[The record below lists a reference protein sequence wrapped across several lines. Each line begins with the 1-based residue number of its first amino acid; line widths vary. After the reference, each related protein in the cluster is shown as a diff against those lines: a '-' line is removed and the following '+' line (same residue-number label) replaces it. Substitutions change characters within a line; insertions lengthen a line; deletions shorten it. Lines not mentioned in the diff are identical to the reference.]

1 MFDSD
6 ELVAILDHLSTPVAV
21 YAGDDLVI
29 RFANE
34 PMLAIWGR
42 DGGVIGSPLTAGLPG
57 GDSDPVIAQL
67 TGLLRSGT
75 DGEAGE
81 SMHRFYRDGELKW
94 LSCSHQ
100 YKTLDQGPEQKIL
113 HIINSTRA
121 GYPGQ
126 RPDEQGIRVNAGGG
140 GFRNPGQEASQDLIS
155 RFIAQ
160 VPAGIC
166 ILGGPDMVFEL
177 ANPFYQQL
185 FPGRQLLGRPLA
197 LAVPEIK
204 DGPLFDIL
212 QDVYRTGRTFQGREL
227 LFPLRNAAGQSE
239 DRYFTFIYQAR
250 RAADNAIDGIFV
262 FVMDVT
268 EAVLGRIRAQ
278 EQEMRLRE
286 MVMASHYGMMILQG
300 GDMVIQVANQQIAN
314 LWRKRLDEII
324 GKKLIE
330 VLPEIKDQPFPELL
344 ARVYETGVSY
354 GQPEEVLYLQSPDG
368 DLKRHVSFY
377 YDPLL
382 DSSGQ
387 VSSIL
392 VSCEDITEKV
402 ESRGLLEAGHR
413 QQQAL
418 NQELASVNRRLE
430 AVNQEMLATNIEL
443 IQTQKRL
450 QDSISV
456 YEKSEHL
463 MHSIVSNA
471 PFPIGVY
478 QGREMLVVMVNK
490 ALTDVWGK
498 GENVVGKRY
507 AEVLPELEDQHV
519 FEQLDKVFTSGVPL
533 HLRNQRIDLMVEGRM
548 KAFYF
553 NYSFTPLFDKDGEI
567 YGVMNTAADVTDLY
581 MAKQNL
587 ERSEQNLHNIILQA
601 PVAMSILSGPEHI
614 ISVANNKMIELWGKP
629 ADAVMNKPVF
639 EALPEA
645 KDQGLE
651 EHMENVYLGG
661 ETFQANEMPVTLI
674 RNGMHEVVYQD
685 FVYQPYRNAEGEIVG
700 VIAITIDVTAHVLAR
715 KKIEESESE
724 LRMTQ
729 KRLEE
734 ELQAGR
740 ELQRQ
745 RDVFF
750 GIASHELKTPLTSLT
765 AIIQVAQ
772 AKLRNSSDPF
782 LTGAM
787 NTANVQL
794 KRMSSMVN
802 SFLNISQLEGGTIV
816 LRKEP
821 LQLRELVAQVID
833 EIRFAAGTHEIRYRP
848 VGDVI
853 VFADRDKLSSVVT
866 NLIHNAIKYSPDA
879 NVVEVGCLVSGGD
892 VVVRVRDF
900 GFGIEPDDVPRI
912 FDRYYRVR
920 GDKMQHISGFGIGL
934 YLCAEII
941 ERHGGRIGVDSEPG
955 KGSEF
960 YFSLPVAV

>member
-6 ELVAILDHLSTPVAV
+6 DLVAILDRLSTPVAV
-21 YAGDDLVI
+21 YAGDALTI
-29 RFANE
+29 RFANA
-34 PMLAIWGR
+34 PMLALWGR
-42 DGGVIGSPLTAGLPG
+42 TGGVIGSPLKGVLPDGDADLIISQLAGC
-57 GDSDPVIAQL
+57 
-67 TGLLRSGT
+67 SGSERYT
-75 DGEAGE
+75 GE
-81 SMHRFYRDGELKW
+81 SSHWFYRDGELKW
-94 LSCSHQ
+94 LSCSHE
-100 YKTLDQGPEQKIL
+100 YHALDQGPERKIL
-113 HIINSTRA
+113 HIIHSTFDGHQWRQ
-121 GYPGQ
+121 PEEEDT
-126 RPDEQGIRVNAGGG
+126 PLDSGGS
-140 GFRNPGQEASQDLIS
+140 GFRNPGREASQDLIS

-160 VPAGIC
+160 APAGIC

-185 FPGRQLLGRPLA
+185 LPGRQLLGRPLA

-204 DGPLFDIL
+204 EGPLFDIL
-212 QDVYRTGRTFQGREL
+212 QDVYQTGKPFQGREVVL
-227 LFPLRNAAGQSE
+227 PLRNAAGQTE
-239 DRYFTFIYQAR
+239 DRYFTFTYQPR
-250 RAADNAIDGIFV
+250 RAVDNTIDGIFV
-262 FVMDVT
+262 FVIDVT
-268 EAVLGRIRAQ
+268 DAVLSRIRVQ

-300 GDMVIQVANQQIAN
+300 RDMVIQVANQQIAN
-314 LWRKRLDEII
+314 LWRKRLDEIV

-330 VLPEIKDQPFPELL
+330 VLPEIEDQPFPELL
-344 ARVYETGVSY
+344 ARVYESGVSY
-354 GQPEEVLYLQSPDG
+354 GQQEEVLHLQSPGG
-368 DLKRHVSFY
+368 DLKRHISFY

-382 DSSGQ
+382 DSSGK
-387 VSSIL
+387 VNSIL
-392 VSCEDITEKV
+392 VSCEDVTEKV
-402 ESRGLLEAGHR
+402 ESRGLLEAGHL

-418 NQELASVNRRLE
+418 NRELASVNRRLE
-430 AVNQEMLATNIEL
+430 VVNQEMLSTNIEL

-463 MHSIVSNA
+463 MQSIVSNA

-478 QGREMLVVMVNK
+478 QGREMLIVMVNK

-507 AEVLPELEDQHV
+507 AEVLPELKNQHV
-519 FEQLDKVFTSGVPL
+519 FEQLDAVYTSGTPL
-533 HLRNQRIDLMVEGRM
+533 HIRNQRIELMVEGRM

-614 ISVANNKMIELWGKP
+614 ISVANNAMIELWGKP
-629 ADAVMNKPVF
+629 AETVMNKPVF
-639 EALPEA
+639 EAIPEA
-645 KDQGLE
+645 RDQGLE
-651 EHMENVYLGG
+651 VHMENVYRRGQ
-661 ETFQANEMPVTLI
+661 TFQASEMPVSLI
-674 RNGMHEVVYQD
+674 RNGKQEVVYQD
-685 FVYQPYRNAEGEIVG
+685 FVYQPHRNAEGAIVG
-700 VIAITIDVTAHVLAR
+700 VIAITIDVTGHVLAR
-715 KKIEESESE
+715 KKIEQSESE
-724 LRMTQ
+724 LRLTQ

-772 AKLRNSSDPF
+772 AKLRNSADPF
-782 LTGAM
+782 LAGAM

-802 SFLNISQLEGGTIV
+802 SFLNISQLEGGTIL

-821 LQLRELVAQVID
+821 LQIGELVAQVID
-833 EIRFAAGTHEIRYRP
+833 EIRFAAGTHEIRYLP
-848 VGDVI
+848 EGDVI

-866 NLIHNAIKYSPDA
+866 NLIHNAIKYSPRAD
-879 NVVEVGCLVSGGD
+879 VVEVQCLVSGGD
-892 VVVRVRDF
+892 AVVRVRDF
-900 GFGIEPDDVPRI
+900 GFGIDPDDVPRI

-920 GDKMQHISGFGIGL
+920 GDNTQHISGFGIGL

-941 ERHGGRIGVDSEPG
+941 GHHGGRIGVESEPG

-960 YFSLPVAV
+960 YFSLPVAS

>member
-34 PMLAIWGR
+34 PMLALWGR
-42 DGGVIGSPLTAGLPG
+42 GGGVIGSPLKAVLPG
-57 GDSDPVIAQL
+57 GDSDPVISQL
-67 TGLLRSGT
+67 TGLRRSCT
-75 DGEAGE
+75 DRETGE
-81 SMHRFYRDGELKW
+81 SLHRFCRDGELKW
-94 LSCSHQ
+94 LSCRHE
-100 YKTLDQGPEQKIL
+100 YKTLDQGPERKIL
-113 HIINSTRA
+113 HIINSARA
-121 GYPGQ
+121 GYPGRQ
-126 RPDEQGIRVNAGGG
+126 ADGQDIRLNAG
-140 GFRNPGQEASQDLIS
+140 ASEFLDAGSGQDLIS

-160 VPAGIC
+160 APAGIC

-177 ANPFYQQL
+177 VNPFYQQL

-204 DGPLFDIL
+204 DGPLLDIL
-212 QDVYRTGRTFQGREL
+212 QDVYRTGTTFEGKDL
-227 LFPLRNAAGQSE
+227 LFPLRTAAGQVE

-250 RAADNAIDGIFV
+250 RAADNTIDGVFV

-268 EAVLGRIRAQ
+268 DAVLSRIKVQ

-286 MVMASHYGMMILQG
+286 MIMASHYGMMILQG
-300 GDMVIQVANQQIAN
+300 RDMVIQVANQQIAN
-314 LWRKRLDEII
+314 LWRKGLDEII

-344 ARVYETGVSY
+344 SRVYETAEPY
-354 GQPEEVLYLQSPDG
+354 GQQEEALYIQSPEG
-368 DLKRHVSFY
+368 DVTRYVSFY

-382 DSSGQ
+382 DSSGM
-387 VSSIL
+387 VNSIL

-402 ESRGLLEAGHR
+402 QSRGLLEAGHR

-463 MHSIVSNA
+463 MQSIVSNA

-519 FEQLDKVFTSGVPL
+519 FEQLDSVFTSGVPL

-661 ETFQANEMPVTLI
+661 ESFQANEMPVTLI

-700 VIAITIDVTAHVLAR
+700 VIAITIDV
-715 KKIEESESE
+715 
-724 LRMTQ
+724 
-729 KRLEE
+729 
-734 ELQAGR
+734 
-740 ELQRQ
+740 
-745 RDVFF
+745 
-750 GIASHELKTPLTSLT
+750 
-765 AIIQVAQ
+765 
-772 AKLRNSSDPF
+772 
-782 LTGAM
+782 
-787 NTANVQL
+787 
-794 KRMSSMVN
+794 
-802 SFLNISQLEGGTIV
+802 
-816 LRKEP
+816 
-821 LQLRELVAQVID
+821 
-833 EIRFAAGTHEIRYRP
+833 
-848 VGDVI
+848 
-853 VFADRDKLSSVVT
+853 
-866 NLIHNAIKYSPDA
+866 
-879 NVVEVGCLVSGGD
+879 
-892 VVVRVRDF
+892 
-900 GFGIEPDDVPRI
+900 
-912 FDRYYRVR
+912 
-920 GDKMQHISGFGIGL
+920 
-934 YLCAEII
+934 
-941 ERHGGRIGVDSEPG
+941 
-955 KGSEF
+955 
-960 YFSLPVAV
+960 